1 MTTQLIRDTMRLA
14 IDGGMDP
21 TELYWF
27 DISAALTDHTHA
39 DVRPLMDHRPPF
51 DQCMVAW
58 QGQVHS
64 GRPYEVLMLVK
75 TDGDAVLLT
84 AWKGPV
90 GQMPRPITAMAY
102 WHEGDVLQYGSLDED
117 AEGWNDDEA
126 KFCLA
131 FVGTWLK
138 SMSCEAHVPFVR
150 PTFTNRRK
158 IAAGKL
164 PSYDWRT
171 VIVEPRTVKR
181 EHQGGTHAS
190 PRQHDRRGHIRRLAS
205 GRQVWV
211 KPCKVGDASKGAV
224 FHDYEVRA

>member
-1 MTTQLIRDTMRLA
+1 MTTKLIRDTMRLA

-21 TELYWF
+21 TELHWF
-27 DISAALTDHTHA
+27 DISQALTDHTHA

-51 DQCMVAW
+51 EQCMVVW
-58 QGQVHS
+58 QGQIHS
-64 GRPYEVLMLVK
+64 GKPYEVLMLVK

-90 GQMPRPITAMAY
+90 GKMPRPIPAMAY
-102 WHEGDVLQYGSLDED
+102 WQEGDRLQYGSIDED
-117 AEGWNDDEA
+117 AADWNDDEA

-138 SMSCEAHVPFVR
+138 SMSREAYVPLVR

-158 IAAGKL
+158 IAEGK
-164 PSYDWRT
+164 PPTYDWRT
-171 VIVEPRTVKR
+171 VVIEAKQIKR

-190 PRQHDRRGHIRRLAS
+190 PRQHERRGHMRRLAS
-205 GRQVWV
+205 GREVWV